1 MSNTIPAVNAYII
14 NQSQEILLL
23 REKNSDLWLALSGL
37 IKDLSPEATLIRKAE
52 KELNLKIENP
62 LFFDSGLV
70 AAVMM
75 NRFLVT
81 SYSGELK
88 LLGKYEEYKWVKL
101 SDVANLD
108 NVCPYVKAAIVKL
121 INLMKELKKGIYLHY
136 KGGKY
141 RVLYEAK
148 HSETEEELVVYQNI
162 EDETKTWV
170 RPKQMFVEEVEIEGI
185 KKPRFEFIEEEND
198 TWEHKCKLA
207 LADYQNLLKKTAA
220 DKTEFAKYAIADL
233 LEDIIPVY
241 DHLKMSLAGLPEGE
255 DNNAW
260 VVGVKYVLKQFK
272 DALESRGVEEIK
284 TVGEKFDHNTMEAL
298 EGEGEIVSKEIMPG
312 YKLNGRLIRAAKVVV
327 S

>member
-1 MSNTIPAVNAYII
+1 MSSAIPAINAYIV
-14 NQSQEILLL
+14 NQNQEILLL
-23 REKNSDLWLALSGL
+23 REKGSDLWLALAGL
-37 IKDLSPEATLIRKAE
+37 IKDLSPEEALIRKSE

-62 LFFDSGLV
+62 VFFDSGLV

-108 NVCPYVKAAIVKL
+108 NVCPYVKAAVIKL

-136 KGGKY
+136 KGEKY

-148 HSETEEELVVYQNI
+148 HSETEEALVVYQNI
-162 EDETKTWV
+162 KDENKIWV
-170 RPKQMFVEEVEIEGI
+170 RPKQTFTEEVEIEGI

-241 DHLKMSLAGLPEGE
+241 DHLKMSLAGLPDGE

-272 DALESRGVEEIK
+272 EALESRGVEEIK

-312 YKLNGRLIRAAKVVV
+312 YKLNGRLVRAAKVVV